1 MNYVVKLLA
10 AISISCLAFAV
21 PALALEDTPE
31 NRAAQADHYLQAVP
45 AQTLINDMSEKMA
58 ATLPEDQRPI
68 FITLM
73 TKNLDMNAVTNLMRT
88 AMIKN
93 FSADEL
99 KAIADFYGSPVGK
112 SAMTKFGNYMA
123 DAMGPLKVELGKA
136 VAKTQEQMKA
146 TQEQTKAK

>member
-1 MNYVVKLLA
+1 MNYVVKLFA
-10 AISISCLAFAV
+10 AISISCLAFALPV
-21 PALALEDTPE
+21 LALEDTPE

-58 ATLPEDQRPI
+58 ATLPEDQRHI

-136 VAKTQEQMKA
+136 VAKTQEEMKA
-146 TQEQTKAK
+146 K